1 MKEICIVTNYFPPE
15 TGAASNRISFL
26 ATLLSK
32 KGYKVTVLCPLPN
45 YPKGQI
51 FKGYRRSF
59 FRKEAQANI
68 SVHRLWLYATNSKN
82 KWKRL
87 FSMLSFSV
95 SLLFYR
101 CFKKPAEVVII
112 QSPPLLI
119 AYSAIRLYVSKKR
132 KVILNVSDLW
142 PQAGLDL
149 GALKKGKFYN
159 YLKAIEAYNYTKA
172 DMVMGQSQEI
182 LDHVR
187 SIHPQK
193 EMVLYRNF
201 PDIKFN
207 TDPTISINAPV
218 KIIYAGLLGVAQG
231 ILELCKH
238 IKLPENV
245 ELHIY
250 GDGPEKQALLQY
262 LNSAN
267 KNNIICH
274 GEVSKS
280 ELHTLYENHHIALV
294 PLVRP
299 ILGSVPSKIFE
310 IAHFGLPIL
319 YMAGGEGEHIVKEH
333 TLGYVINTQDYKELN
348 ETLRTL
354 KVKDLLDNRN
364 EIKAIAK
371 KYFVIEKQLQQLLN
385 AIEA

>member
-26 ATLLSK
+26 ATLLAK

-119 AYSAIRLYVSKKR
+119 AYSAIRLYASKKR

-207 TDPTISINAPV
+207 TDSTISINAPV

-231 ILELCKH
+231 ILEFVNILSFRKM
-238 IKLPENV
+238 LSF
-245 ELHIY
+245 IY
-250 GDGPEKQALLQY
+250 MVTDLKSKRY
-262 LNSAN
+262 F
-267 KNNIICH
+267 NI
-274 GEVSKS
+274 
-280 ELHTLYENHHIALV
+280 
-294 PLVRP
+294 
-299 ILGSVPSKIFE
+299 
-310 IAHFGLPIL
+310 
-319 YMAGGEGEHIVKEH
+319 
-333 TLGYVINTQDYKELN
+333 
-348 ETLRTL
+348 
-354 KVKDLLDNRN
+354 
-364 EIKAIAK
+364 
-371 KYFVIEKQLQQLLN
+371 
-385 AIEA
+385 